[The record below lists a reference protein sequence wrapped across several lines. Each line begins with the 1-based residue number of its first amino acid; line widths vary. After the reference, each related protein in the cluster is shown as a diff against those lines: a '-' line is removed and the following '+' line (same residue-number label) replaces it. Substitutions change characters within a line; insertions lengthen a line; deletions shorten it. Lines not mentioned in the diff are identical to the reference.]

1 MANRFYDIILV
12 LAMVSA
18 SIGLVNASGLF
29 DVDYMSP
36 PPSQSFE
43 VEDLKDLAEQ
53 GGDSQLDYF
62 TTILSWL
69 KIASGIIKD
78 MLISFLWVY
87 PLIVDVFGAPEY
99 LGGFI
104 QVGVIMIYIVF
115 FVQFISGRGWR
126 QYES

>member
-43 VEDLKDLAEQ
+43 VEDLEDLAEQ
-53 GGDSQLDYF
+53 GRDSQLDYF

-69 KIASGIIKD
+69 KIASGLIKD